1 MITNNVNNKRYVG
14 KSVQPTRRW
23 LGHKSYARR
32 GDLRRLYCSMRKH
45 GVEQFKFEILTWCD
59 SEDAA
64 FLEEKRIVT
73 EWNLCDPRVGYN
85 LTSGGRGGCRVSD
98 QVRHRMKLRE
108 PSMKGRKHTE
118 ETKRLLSIDSSG
130 ANNANFGKH
139 KSDETKQKMSDSQ
152 KGRKFTDDHREK
164 LRQAKLGKKT
174 GRSIPPEM
182 AIARRNMKGTIEAK
196 EAAKLGWI
204 TRRAKINDDTVNQ

>member
-1 MITNNVNNKRYVG
+1 
-14 KSVQPTRRW
+14 
-23 LGHKSYARR
+23 
-32 GDLRRLYCSMRKH
+32 
-45 GVEQFKFEILTWCD
+45 
-59 SEDAA
+59 
-64 FLEEKRIVT
+64 
-73 EWNLCDPRVGYN
+73 
-85 LTSGGRGGCRVSD
+85 
-98 QVRHRMKLRE
+98 
-108 PSMKGRKHTE
+108 MKGRKHTE
-118 ETKRLLSIDSSG
+118 ETKRLLSIASSG